1 MKNAIPD
8 RIYSFLKEYPPF
20 SLLAKKDLE
29 DLSTKVVIQFL
40 QPEAFV
46 FTEGTMPKDH
56 IYMVREGAIQLFQ
69 QEGNI
74 LVEQCDE
81 GDLFGIR
88 PMIANQPHVLSAKA
102 IEETLVYA
110 IKTDNLRTLIENNPK
125 LGYYLAQNF
134 AVGIGSKYSK
144 LYKGRLFLEKDLT
157 KNLDT
162 SLFEIQSIQHSKKP
176 VTCLPKT
183 TIQDAAI
190 LMKQHKVG
198 SILIADGEFYPIGI
212 LTDRDLR
219 NKVVTGEVALKA
231 PVSEIMNSPVITV
244 KPERTVADIQIVMM
258 KHRIHHLCITEDGTN
273 QSKIIGILSEHDLL
287 VMQGNNPAI
296 LIREMQRSKNAME
309 LKNIREKAEDLLE
322 HYLQQEVAMSFIA
335 SMMTEIND
343 ALIVRNGAVGTERNS
358 EFKRID

>member
-88 PMIANQPHVLSAKA
+88 PMIANLPHVLYAKA

-110 IKTDNLRTLIENNPK
+110 CLLYTSPSPRDATLSRMPSS
-125 LGYYLAQNF
+125 A
-134 AVGIGSKYSK
+134 
-144 LYKGRLFLEKDLT
+144 
-157 KNLDT
+157 
-162 SLFEIQSIQHSKKP
+162 
-176 VTCLPKT
+176 
-183 TIQDAAI
+183 
-190 LMKQHKVG
+190 
-198 SILIADGEFYPIGI
+198 
-212 LTDRDLR
+212 
-219 NKVVTGEVALKA
+219 
-231 PVSEIMNSPVITV
+231 
-244 KPERTVADIQIVMM
+244 
-258 KHRIHHLCITEDGTN
+258 
-273 QSKIIGILSEHDLL
+273 
-287 VMQGNNPAI
+287 
-296 LIREMQRSKNAME
+296 
-309 LKNIREKAEDLLE
+309 
-322 HYLQQEVAMSFIA
+322 
-335 SMMTEIND
+335 
-343 ALIVRNGAVGTERNS
+343 
-358 EFKRID
+358 